1 MKLSRRGLLTAGA
14 ASLLLPRVARAQA
27 APAEKS
33 AVVVIFFAGSYNAI
47 FSAADAYVPGGQFQ
61 VTADNVLDVGGGVVV
76 DKATMGSLPAAALA
90 KLCTVGVAHGYSD
103 HINGPRQMFIDARQ
117 KSYPLQLAAALG
129 GAAAFR
135 CVHFGQR
142 LPGDHPA
149 LGGVSMI
156 GVPDLAMPIALS
168 ASGTSGAGPKR
179 GSMAAAF
186 RRIAT
191 ASQPMFEKNPAS
203 LRGTYEGMHTLIGA
217 LERPPPPGVSWDE
230 VATAYGLSPTSTA
243 AQSFSSQLAGAE
255 LMIRAGA
262 NVVTIVSTGW
272 DHHGDW
278 TTTRD
283 RMATEIIPG
292 LSTFLSRTLALEGFN
307 VVTAL
312 TGEFARTGA
321 KQLGQ
326 ESGHANGLSASVFG
340 RYVRQGTTGRPTV
353 SAQSGYALPMGTP
366 ATRELWGF
374 LAAAAK
380 APEQPFGANAH
391 AVLLA

>member
-1 MKLSRRGLLTAGA
+1 MLTRRGLIAAGA
-14 ASLLLPRVARAQA
+14 ASLLVPKVARAQA
-27 APAEKS
+27 AEKG

-47 FSAADAYVPGGQFQ
+47 FSAADAYVPNGHFQ

-76 DKATMGSLPAAALA
+76 DKGTLGQLPAEARA

-103 HINGPRQMFIDARQ
+103 HVGGPRQMFIDARA

-129 GAAAFR
+129 GTAAFR

-149 LGGVSMI
+149 IDGVSMI

-168 ASGTSGAGPKR
+168 ASGASGAGPKR

-191 ASQPMFEKNPAS
+191 TSQPMFEKNPAS
-203 LRGTYEGMHTLIGA
+203 LRGTYEGLHTLIGA
-217 LERPPPPGVSWDE
+217 LERPPPTGVVWSD
-230 VATAYGLSPTSTA
+230 VAQAYGLSPTATGAQTFA
-243 AQSFSSQLAGAE
+243 AQLAGAE

-262 NVVTIVSTGW
+262 NVVTIQSMSW

-278 TTTRD
+278 TGTRD
-283 RMATEIIPG
+283 RMAMEIIPA
-292 LSTFLSRTLALEGFN
+292 LSTFLARTLAMEGFN

-321 KQLGQ
+321 RVVGQ

-340 RYVRQGTTGRPTV
+340 KYVAQGTTGRPAV
-353 SAQSGYALPMGTP
+353 SSQGGYALPMGTP
-366 ATRELWGF
+366 GTKEFWGF
-374 LAAAAK
+374 LSAAAK
-380 APEQPFGANAH
+380 SPAQPFGANAH
-391 AVLLA
+391 PSLLAG